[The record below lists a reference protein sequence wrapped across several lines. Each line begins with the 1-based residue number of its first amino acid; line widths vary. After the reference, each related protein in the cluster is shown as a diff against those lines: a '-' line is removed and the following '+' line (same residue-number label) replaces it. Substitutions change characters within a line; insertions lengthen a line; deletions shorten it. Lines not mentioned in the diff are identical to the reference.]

1 MRAVIGVETGVPF
14 IMLYEYAVFWLS
26 QGVILGQSPA
36 AAWHWLLCGP
46 AWSVFL
52 QFLFCLPPSLAQFVF
67 KRFFATLIKRFLH
80 ATAHTI
86 HVCACVCGCFMYLAK
101 SIINTSTR
109 STWTRAVAAPHHDI
123 HFMICPLLSFFMAW
137 CRRPK

>member
-26 QGVILGQSPA
+26 RGVILGQSPA
-36 AAWHWLLCGP
+36 AAWHWLLCVP
-46 AWSVFL
+46 AWPVFL

-86 HVCACVCGCFMYLAK
+86 HVRVCVAVLCIWPNPSLTRPLGQRGREPQQRRIMTY
-101 SIINTSTR
+101 TS
-109 STWTRAVAAPHHDI
+109 
-123 HFMICPLLSFFMAW
+123 
-137 CRRPK
+137 